1 MTDLVYRQILEKLL
15 TESPELSAKHTYCE
29 LYAHLFSSNMMAL
42 IRWWLTNEDT
52 VSIEEVQKIMHEN
65 MKKGLYYTFRHS
77 VRDSIQ

>member
-1 MTDLVYRQILEKLL
+1 
-15 TESPELSAKHTYCE
+15 
-29 LYAHLFSSNMMAL
+29 MMAL

-65 MKKGLYYTFRHS
+65 MKKGLFYTFRHS